1 MDDDKA
7 TPEGGNNQENED
19 QEKLEVVG
27 ESLEVRVRDM
37 DISFGLKLQ

>member
-1 MDDDKA
+1 MDEDKA
-7 TPEGGNNQENED
+7 TPDGGNNQENED

-27 ESLEVRVRDM
+27 ESLEVRDM

>member
-7 TPEGGNNQENED
+7 TPEGGDNQENED
-19 QEKLEVVG
+19 QEKLEVVDG
-27 ESLEVRVRDM
+27 ESLEVRDM